1 MHYIYMLF
9 WSVLLRDKMLSKI
22 NDVARK
28 YRLEVLQSEVK
39 QISHQEKEEKKKK
52 KQKKLATLI
61 KLPLTSSLRPFPG
74 CQLFQL
80 GIDPNFVSIYKCQVC
95 PVFLDFKNRCFSLIK
110 LSNYFRIFYLATD
123 RNSSLQV
130 N

>member
-1 MHYIYMLF
+1 
-9 WSVLLRDKMLSKI
+9 MLSKI

-28 YRLEVLQSEVK
+28 YSPEVLQSEVK
-39 QISHQEKEEKKKK
+39 QISQQEKEEEEEKKK
-52 KQKKLATLI
+52 KKLATLI

-95 PVFLDFKNRCFSLIK
+95 PMFLDFKNRCFS
-110 LSNYFRIFYLATD
+110 
-123 RNSSLQV
+123 
-130 N
+130 